1 MGTETDD
8 RGRLYLSKEV
18 RDRYGERFHV
28 VEYSDH
34 IELIPIDDDPLEGL
48 RDAVGDAFEGKSVEE
63 LREEARDLAKR
74 EAEDGVRRD

>member
-8 RGRLYLSKEV
+8 RGRLYLSKDV

-48 RDAVGDAFEGKSVEE
+48 REAVGDAFDGKSVDE
-63 LREEARDLAKR
+63 LREEARDLAKQ